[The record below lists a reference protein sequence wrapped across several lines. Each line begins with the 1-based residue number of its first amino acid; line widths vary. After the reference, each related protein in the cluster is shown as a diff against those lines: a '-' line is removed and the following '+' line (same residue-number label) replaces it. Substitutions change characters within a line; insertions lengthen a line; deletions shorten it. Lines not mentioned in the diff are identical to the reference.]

1 MGDDQFSVRIAG
13 LDDLG
18 MIRHHELPRD
28 KIAQKISQG
37 EIVLLLHRDQLIG
50 SLWMNYLWDCVPF
63 IDLIIIDAAYRK
75 LGLSHILLGFVEE
88 HFRKQGYTILY
99 SSSQLDEPAAQ
110 TWHRHMGFE
119 ECGMINGL
127 NPGGLGEVFFRKPL

>member
-18 MIRHHELPRD
+18 MIRHHELPAI
-28 KIAQKISQG
+28 KSHKNQSG

-127 NPGGLGEVFFRKPL
+127 NRAELERCF

>member
-1 MGDDQFSVRIAG
+1 
-13 LDDLG
+13 
-18 MIRHHELPRD
+18 
-28 KIAQKISQG
+28 
-37 EIVLLLHRDQLIG
+37 
-50 SLWMNYLWDCVPF
+50 MNYLWDCVPF

-127 NPGGLGEVFFRKPL
+127 NPGGIGEVFFRKPL